1 MAMKR
6 KRRKNP
12 MNRFED
18 IAETLVEITDEIEDI
33 GFEIE
38 ERVSTRTAKK
48 SEFEKLRLI
57 KLLDKHIDEAA
68 RLAAKISKLPA

>member
-1 MAMKR
+1 MRKKG

-12 MNRFED
+12 ADRFENM
-18 IAETLVEITDEIEDI
+18 AELLTEMTDEIEDT

-38 ERVSTRTAKK
+38 ERANNRIATK
-48 SEFEKLRLI
+48 SELEKLRLI

-68 RLAAKISKLPA
+68 RLAMKISKIKS